1 MYTGYFKDAKNP
13 KKTIK
18 RKCYLFIRGG
28 HMYDA
33 KTKKPIENE
42 FLGVQKEEF

>member
-1 MYTGYFKDAKNP
+1 MTLTKNIELLKMYMGYFKDAKNP

-28 HMYDA
+28 VCMML
-33 KTKKPIENE
+33 K
-42 FLGVQKEEF
+42 QKSL